1 MGGSGPAAFAE
12 LRNCFLLQ
20 ACAHYN
26 EGNDVLNAT
35 GTVSE
40 FDGGPGT
47 DTCTYNGDQVTDGA
61 QIGNAGERCE

>member
-1 MGGSGPAAFAE
+1 
-12 LRNCFLLQ
+12 
-20 ACAHYN
+20 
-26 EGNDVLNAT
+26 VLNAT

>member
-1 MGGSGPAAFAE
+1 MPRVRPPHRSRP
-12 LRNCFLLQ
+12 RFLPQ
-20 ACAHYN
+20 GY

-47 DTCTYNGDQVTDGA
+47 DTCTYNGDQVTNGA
-61 QIGNAGERCE
+61 PIWGGNFVFGCE